1 MAQESSP
8 HQESTLTPGF
18 PLLEEEEEEKTVTK
32 LPQEKK

>member
-18 PLLEEEEEEKTVTK
+18 PILEEEEEEEKTVTTLRNK
-32 LPQEKK
+32 